1 LKSAST
7 WWFGDRRGASRAELC
22 SNLLEGGVTP
32 SAGVIELMRSEIS
45 AGLRVMIRPGRLF
58 FYSPEEFETMRR
70 DIMVGK
76 KLGVLGILDAHDNL
90 DIARFAR
97 IGRTGRAFEM
107 FADRFLRWK
116 KVAPLEQ
123 TGF

>member
-1 LKSAST
+1 
-7 WWFGDRRGASRAELC
+7 
-22 SNLLEGGVTP
+22 
-32 SAGVIELMRSEIS
+32 
-45 AGLRVMIRPGRLF
+45 
-58 FYSPEEFETMRR
+58 MRR

-123 TGF
+123 TGSDIRRRTNRMARSRPDKQLVKAARARIVVMAGSKLVKHRVRDPTTEPFNWSVCR